1 MITITNLIRG
11 ATVTHI
17 YYETFPPTQKTA
29 VNFLLNRSSIFFNP
43 TYKNM
48 KTAMQELFSQL
59 EIEHPNLFN
68 TNTLEG
74 RKFINDYYKF
84 FEMEKQQIIEAHGNK
99 TKKSRGISNYTYTL
113 TGEEY
118 YNKTF
123 KI

>member
-1 MITITNLIRG
+1 
-11 ATVTHI
+11 
-17 YYETFPPTQKTA
+17 
-29 VNFLLNRSSIFFNP
+29 
-43 TYKNM
+43 M

-84 FEMEKQQIIEAHGNK
+84 FELEKQQIIDAHGNQQ
-99 TKKSRGISNYTYTL
+99 KKSGGITNYTYIL

-118 YNKTF
+118 YNENF
-123 KI
+123 KNK